1 MFFILKKSG
10 LSLSHFW
17 CCICIDDICVKN
29 SYLLLL
35 PLDLF
40 QVFHSFC
47 VHLWV
52 QHEKG
57 TSYIYGLLVP
67 GTQKK
72 RQPSLHGV
80 ALRHCLRTAP
90 VGTWE
95 LPSVV
100 SVLLYWSI
108 PCVCP
113 SRAFSCEVQDSE
125 CIGKPSGHSVS
136 LLASSSG
143 TGQSQRFN
151 SGTFFFSGTRAEGR
165 GRS

>member
-1 MFFILKKSG
+1 MTSVSRIPISF
-10 LSLSHFW
+10 
-17 CCICIDDICVKN
+17 CCH
-29 SYLLLL
+29 
-35 PLDLF
+35 LDLF
-40 QVFHSFC
+40 QVFHPFS
-47 VHLWV
+47 VRLWV

-57 TSYIYGLLVP
+57 TSYICGLLVP

-72 RQPSLHGV
+72 RQPSLQGV

-95 LPSVV
+95 LPSVF

-113 SRAFSCEVQDSE
+113 SRAFSREVQDSE
-125 CIGKPSGHSVS
+125 CTRKPRGHSVS

-151 SGTFFFSGTRAEGR
+151 SGTYFFFSGTRAEGR